1 MDGPLGTQ
9 KQSKQEDVKIWKDE
23 KDIELLSMVKF
34 AQEFL
39 ILIMQTAALLNGGAV
54 HQPSCHARD
63 EWDHECRHFL
73 HGVCI
78 LRLLL
83 SSENLSSQEWVEIRR
98 SSLDDFLSISPV
110 CSGSLHRISD
120 WDLCDAQSSRWPWS

>member
-39 ILIMQTAALLNGGAV
+39 ILIMQTAALLNVVTA
-54 HQPSCHARD
+54 
-63 EWDHECRHFL
+63 
-73 HGVCI
+73 
-78 LRLLL
+78 
-83 SSENLSSQEWVEIRR
+83 EN
-98 SSLDDFLSISPV
+98 
-110 CSGSLHRISD
+110 
-120 WDLCDAQSSRWPWS
+120 PWSMGVQFTNPVVMLVMNGIMSVDTFFMVSAFLGFF